1 MQFGVPRLAVVVEDD
16 TLQRDTLAGVLAHE
30 NIDVIHCSSAAA
42 AELVVA
48 RLGTELRLLVT
59 DLWLSNA
66 PAGAELARFAKERH
80 PHLCVIVVSGDED
93 VRLPGSVHFLRK
105 PYQPADLVRATT
117 SLIAVQQPRVT

>member
-1 MQFGVPRLAVVVEDD
+1 MQSRAPSLAMVVEDD
-16 TLQRDTLAGVLAHE
+16 TLQRETLADALARE
-30 NIDVIHCSSAAA
+30 NIDVIQCSSAAA

-66 PAGAELARFAKERH
+66 PDGAELARFAKERH
-80 PHLCVIVVSGDED
+80 PHLCVVVVSGDED
-93 VRLPGSVHFLRK
+93 VQLPGSIHFLRK

-117 SLIAVQQPRVT
+117 SLIDMRQAGAI

>member
-1 MQFGVPRLAVVVEDD
+1 MQFRVPRLAVVVEDD
-16 TLQRDTLAGVLAHE
+16 TLQRDTQAGVLAHE

-105 PYQPADLVRATT
+105 PYQPADLVRAPA
-117 SLIAVQQPRVT
+117 SLIAVQQ